1 VVDDRARFP
10 KIVPGHPR
18 DLTEEDPVDT
28 WLIVVIV
35 VAVLIVLALIALA
48 VAKRGTAAKARKQ
61 EQARDHLQEAQLRAA
76 RADKE
81 QALADEQAA
90 RARRERAEVEERAAQ
105 AEREAR
111 ERAGHAQ
118 QERSAAQELRAKA
131 EKLAPGM
138 SHGDGH
144 VGDAQAADVTQQ
156 IRREDIRPRDTGG
169 GATRA

>member
-1 VVDDRARFP
+1 M
-10 KIVPGHPR
+10 
-18 DLTEEDPVDT
+18 DT

-35 VAVLIVLALIALA
+35 IAVVIVLALIALA
-48 VAKRGTAAKARKQ
+48 VAKRGSVGKARKQ
-61 EQARDHLQEAQLRAA
+61 EQARDHLHEAELRAA

-105 AEREAR
+105 AEREAQ

-118 QERSAAQELRAKA
+118 HERSAAQELKAKA
-131 EKLAPGM
+131 EKLAPGLA
-138 SHGDGH
+138 HGDGQPGGRH
-144 VGDAQAADVTQQ
+144 DADSDVVRETE
-156 IRREDIRPRDTGG
+156 RREETG